1 MNIRVAPDRG
11 GEGALPK
18 IVEWMGKAFPPL
30 SAPGAAVQ
38 IAVRARVRGSRREA
52 GDGSSFSLLKL
63 PKIVRGAFTHIGLSI
78 LAISLHLPRL
88 THTALS
94 SLG

>member
-1 MNIRVAPDRG
+1 MIYHAVKETTDVTFDELLEVAPDRG

-18 IVEWMGKAFPPL
+18 IVDGMGKAFPPL

-52 GDGSSFSLLKL
+52 GDGLLSL
-63 PKIVRGAFTHIGLSI
+63 S
-78 LAISLHLPRL
+78 
-88 THTALS
+88 
-94 SLG
+94 

>member
-1 MNIRVAPDRG
+1 MMADDTTACRSQRLVLLLVREVAPDRG

-18 IVEWMGKAFPPL
+18 IVDGMGKAFPPL

-52 GDGSSFSLLKL
+52 GEGLLSL
-63 PKIVRGAFTHIGLSI
+63 S
-78 LAISLHLPRL
+78 
-88 THTALS
+88 
-94 SLG
+94 